1 MLVKYSHTHF
11 KVINK
16 NVTCIEDRKL
26 KQDYSNLLL
35 VTHHTSR
42 EYFRSIWTAV
52 YQFWAHLIKVTKSG
66 KPGEKNC
73 ESEHR
78 HFV

>member
-11 KVINK
+11 KVTNK

-35 VTHHTSR
+35 VTQIIQAG
-42 EYFRSIWTAV
+42 SILGPFGQQYTN
-52 YQFWAHLIKVTKSG
+52 FGHI
-66 KPGEKNC
+66 
-73 ESEHR
+73 
-78 HFV
+78 